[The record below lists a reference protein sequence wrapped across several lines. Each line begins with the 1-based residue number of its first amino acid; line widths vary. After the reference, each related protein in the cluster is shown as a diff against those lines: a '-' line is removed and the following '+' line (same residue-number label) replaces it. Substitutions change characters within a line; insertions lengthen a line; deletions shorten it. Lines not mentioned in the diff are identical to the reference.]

1 MYCVKCGVR
10 LREGVESCPLCQT
23 PVWNPDRLAGEPAF
37 PDNYPH
43 EHKESTLPAAVALT
57 VICAAAM
64 IAVLTVCFK
73 LYGRLD
79 WGAYA
84 LGGIGLF
91 FVVFALPLW
100 FRSPRAEVFIPV
112 DHVAAALLA
121 LIICLKTG
129 GKWFLSFAFPV
140 ALGSCVISTAVCCL
154 LKFVR
159 GGRLFVLGGALLAIG
174 GFSILIE
181 FFAHLSFGAEMFLW
195 SLYSLLGFGI
205 PGLFLVIAGIIP
217 ALRRGLKK
225 RFFF

>member
-1 MYCVKCGVR
+1 MYFVKCGVR
-10 LREGVESCPLCQT
+10 LPEGTAACPLCQT
-23 PVWNPDRLAGEPAF
+23 PVWNPDRLAREPAC
-37 PDNYPH
+37 PDNYPS

-73 LYGRLD
+73 LYGRLG
-79 WGAYA
+79 WGVYA

-91 FVVFALPLW
+91 FVVAVLPLW
-100 FRSPRAEVFIPV
+100 FRAPRGEVFIPV
-112 DHVAAALLA
+112 DHAAAALLA
-121 LIICLKTG
+121 LTICLKTG
-129 GKWFLSFAFPV
+129 GSWFLSFAFPV
-140 ALGSCVISTAVCCL
+140 ALGSCVISTAVFCL
-154 LKFVR
+154 LKYAR

-181 FFAHLSFGAEMFLW
+181 LFEHLSFGTEMFLW
-195 SLYSLLGFGI
+195 SFYSLLGFGI
-205 PGLFLVIAGIIP
+205 PGLFLIIAGIIP